1 MADKAASKYYC
12 LVPFDDYHIG
22 VTMIFENA
30 RPPVSASVNQ
40 QDLSIALNGGVRR
53 LTLEAILT
61 NNSHVLP
68 EQGDLYSTFNLTRND
83 VAVRFEG
90 FPCAGYELEADLPAM
105 PITPPRFSDVAVA
118 FSGILDLLLVR
129 AARTRSNV
137 GVGGAAL
144 VGGLDRVAGGD
155 DLMDRAVKVGN
166 WTYFGIFNI
175 QSAGEPY
182 TPQTRVA
189 GIRYHCGEMVE

>member
-1 MADKAASKYYC
+1 
-12 LVPFDDYHIG
+12 
-22 VTMIFENA
+22 MIFENK
-30 RPPVSASVNQ
+30 RPQVSPSVDQ
-40 QDLSIALNGGVRR
+40 QDLSIALNGGVRT

-61 NNSHVLP
+61 NNAYVLP
-68 EQGDLYSTFNLTRND
+68 EQGDLYSTFNLTRNNA
-83 VAVRFEG
+83 AVRFEG
-90 FPCAGYELEADLPAM
+90 FPCNGSELEPNLPPI

-129 AARTRSNV
+129 AARTKANV

-144 VGGLDRVAGGD
+144 VTNLDHVAVT
-155 DLMDRAVKVGN
+155 DRAVKVGN

-175 QSAGEPY
+175 QPAQEPY

-189 GIRYHCGEMVE
+189 GIRYHCEGVVEQQDVASS